1 MSLQLK
7 RPIVFID
14 LETTGMNL
22 STDRIVE
29 IAIIKVFPDGAKTVK
44 QKLLNPQM
52 PIPKNSSEI
61 HGITDDKVKDAPTF
75 KQVANELKQFIDDS
89 DFSGYNSNRFDIPLL
104 MEEFLRAGMEI
115 DMTNRK
121 LVDVQHIFHMMEKR
135 TLGAAY
141 KFYCEKELEDAHSA
155 EADASAT
162 WEILQAQII
171 RYQHLGNTLDT
182 ILQFTGEESN
192 PSMRLHSER
201 YGGSG
206 SCAWR
211 PSKCSVISRAGIFA
225 RTSRC
230 CRCSKVRFRVR
241 WLSTRPSLGAEP
253 AARGVRSRRLDVR
266 GACGRADSTS
276 PRRASRRLD
285 VRGACGRADSTPPRR
300 AVAPTRRPG
309 VSGSRPPAPRSSR
322 RSPAADRSR
331 GCRARSA
338 SCPRASRRPR
348 RRSRARRSAR

>member
-7 RPIVFID
+7 RPLVFID

-29 IAIIKVFPDGAKTVK
+29 IAIIKVFPDGTKTVK

-52 PIPKNSSEI
+52 PISENSSEI

-104 MEEFLRAGMEI
+104 MEEFLRAGLEI

-162 WEILQAQII
+162 WEILQAQLA

-182 ILQFTGEESN
+182 ILQFTGEE
-192 PSMRLHSER
+192 
-201 YGGSG
+201 
-206 SCAWR
+206 
-211 PSKCSVISRAGIFA
+211 KIVDFA
-225 RTSRC
+225 R
-230 CRCSKVRFRVR
+230 RFVMVNGVEVFNFGKHKG
-241 WLSTRPSLGAEP
+241 RPVSEVLRAEP
-253 AARGVRSRRLDVR
+253 QYYDWMMKGDFPLHTKQKLTEILNRTLLRK
-266 GACGRADSTS
+266 
-276 PRRASRRLD
+276 
-285 VRGACGRADSTPPRR
+285 
-300 AVAPTRRPG
+300 
-309 VSGSRPPAPRSSR
+309 
-322 RSPAADRSR
+322 
-331 GCRARSA
+331 
-338 SCPRASRRPR
+338 
-348 RRSRARRSAR
+348 